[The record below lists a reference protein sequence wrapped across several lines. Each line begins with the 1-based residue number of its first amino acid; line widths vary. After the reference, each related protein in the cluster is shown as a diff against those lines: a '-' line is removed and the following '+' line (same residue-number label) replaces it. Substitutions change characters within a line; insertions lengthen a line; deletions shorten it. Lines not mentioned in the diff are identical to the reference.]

1 MAPFYYFCAMSKSFD
16 DKDLRLFLGN
26 LLRYGVL
33 TALSVVLAG
42 LVLFL
47 FQQGGSTVHYETF
60 VQQSFDFSACFSGLL
75 HGDSLSI
82 MAFGVLLLILTPV
95 MRVIFA
101 IIGFFWEKDQL
112 YTLISFTVLLIII
125 FSAILGATEA

>member
-1 MAPFYYFCAMSKSFD
+1 MPKHFD

-33 TALSVVLAG
+33 TALSVVLIG
-42 LVLFL
+42 LVLFV

-60 VQQSFDFSACFSGLL
+60 VQQPFDFSAFFSGLM
-75 HGDSLSI
+75 HGNSLSI
-82 MAFGVLLLILTPV
+82 MALGVLLLILTPV
-95 MRVIFA
+95 MRVVSA

-112 YTLISFTVLLIII
+112 YTLISFVVLLIII
-125 FSAILGATEA
+125 FSAILGATAA